1 MVGGAIAAHV
11 NFQIAARVC
20 VQTNNLLRLTENDVL
35 EKLQVLTLG
44 GLSVMQGRGTGSQA
58 GRVGE

>member
-1 MVGGAIAAHV
+1 MAVTQLSAKAEQGMVGGAVAAHV

-20 VQTNNLLRLTENDVL
+20 VQTNNLLRLSENDVL

-44 GLSVMQGRGTGSQA
+44 GLSVM
-58 GRVGE
+58 